1 MASIAQTYDIQV
13 RDVQRVNADYI
24 ANGEEPI
31 TGEMVMLPVN
41 LNRLNRPENAQKDIY
56 KIYTL
61 RQVAIM
67 RLYGMNKFAN
77 NQWIYTGTNS
87 PVFRTAENPETIEVQ
102 PINK

>member
-1 MASIAQTYDIQV
+1 
-13 RDVQRVNADYI
+13 
-24 ANGEEPI
+24 
-31 TGEMVMLPVN
+31 MLPVN